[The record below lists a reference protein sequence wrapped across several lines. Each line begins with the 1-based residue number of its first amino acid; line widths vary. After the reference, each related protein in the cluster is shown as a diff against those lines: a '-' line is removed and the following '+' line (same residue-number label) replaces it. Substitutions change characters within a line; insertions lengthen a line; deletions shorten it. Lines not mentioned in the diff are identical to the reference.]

1 MLIMKILFNV
11 LVLLQIKM
19 NDQNKRQCGVAKNLK
34 RGRISA
40 TFFSSYYFHYWEIHV
55 YRYTYTHIH
64 IYLKAMEGCDVGISQ
79 WFPKW
84 GAHPLEHSLGCPNH

>member
-19 NDQNKRQCGVAKNLK
+19 HDQNKRQCGVAKNLK

-40 TFFSSYYFHYWEIHV
+40 TFFPLTIFIIG
-55 YRYTYTHIH
+55 RYMYTDTHIH